1 VTRRADVL
9 PLVGA
14 ASEAA
19 MKRLDTIVIG
29 AGQAGLAMSRCLS
42 DRGLAHVVLERGRVA
57 ERWRSE
63 RWDSLKLLT
72 PRWQSRLPGWSYQGT
87 DPHGY
92 MNMPEVIDYLD
103 GYARTLPVPVEEKTR
118 VERIERTESGFVVI
132 TDRGEFRADS
142 VVLAT
147 GACQESFV
155 PSMAEHLASAVAQVL
170 PTRYRRPSELPDGG
184 VLVVGAGAT
193 GVQLAD
199 EIHRSGR
206 PVTLSVGAHV
216 RLPRE
221 YRGADIMW
229 WLDAMGVLDRR
240 AEDVRAL
247 DAARRAPSMQL
258 VGREDHASLDL
269 ETLSAEGVRICG
281 RTVAV
286 DGHRVSLATD
296 LATSLADADSRLE
309 RMLDRIDAFASE
321 RGLDGQIRESSRPPR
336 VRPRAHPD
344 SLDLAREGIRAV
356 VWATGYRRRY
366 PFLAP
371 RLAEQVLGKDG
382 ELRHQ
387 SGVTT
392 VPGLYALGLPLLRK
406 RKSTFIDGVGDDA
419 RALADHITLRARR
432 TIAA

>member
-1 VTRRADVL
+1 
-9 PLVGA
+9 
-14 ASEAA
+14 

-63 RWDSLKLLT
+63 RWDSLQLLT
-72 PRWQSRLPGWSYQGT
+72 PRWQSRLPGWSYQGA
-87 DPHGY
+87 DPHGF
-92 MNMPEVIDYLD
+92 MNMREVVDYLG
-103 GYARTLPVPVEEKTR
+103 GYARTLPVPVEEKTS
-118 VERIERTESGFVVI
+118 VEHIDRTTSGFVVV
-132 TDRGEFRADS
+132 TDRGTYRADS

-155 PSMAEHLASAVAQVL
+155 PRMAEHLASGVTQIL
-170 PTRYRRPSELPDGG
+170 PTRYRRPVDLPDGG

-206 PVTLSVGAHV
+206 PVSLSVGSHV

-240 AEDVRAL
+240 AEDVRDL
-247 DAARRAPSMQL
+247 DAARHAPSMQL
-258 VGREDHASLDL
+258 VGRDDHASLDL
-269 ETLSAEGVRICG
+269 AGLAAQGVRLCG
-281 RTVAV
+281 RTVAI
-286 DGHRVSLATD
+286 DGQRVALASD
-296 LATSLADADSRLE
+296 LAASLETADTRLE
-309 RMLDRIDAFASE
+309 RMLARIDAFAAG
-321 RGLDGQIRESSRPPR
+321 RGLDREIPEASRPPR
-336 VRPRAHPD
+336 VKVHAHPA
-344 SLDLAREGIRAV
+344 SLDLAGEGIRAV

-366 PFLAP
+366 PFLASE
-371 RLAEQVLGKDG
+371 LADHVLGADG

-387 SGVTT
+387 GGVTAA
-392 VPGLYALGLPLLRK
+392 PGLYALGLPLLRK
-406 RKSTFIDGVGDDA
+406 RKSTFIDGAGDDA
-419 RALADHITLRARR
+419 RALADHIALRARARR